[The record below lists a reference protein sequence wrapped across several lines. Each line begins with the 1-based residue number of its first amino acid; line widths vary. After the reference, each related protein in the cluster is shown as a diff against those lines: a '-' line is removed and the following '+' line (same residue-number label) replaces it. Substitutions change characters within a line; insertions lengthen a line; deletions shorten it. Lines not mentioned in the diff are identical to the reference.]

1 MALTYGF
8 FNSVNS
14 DRVYNADQIGDMFE
28 GLISGGV
35 YESVGDAF
43 KVEPS
48 SGLDV
53 SVGTGRAIV
62 GDKWAKLDAAQTL
75 TLASASV
82 TQARYTAIVLR
93 RSSTTRMVTLEM
105 IDGTPATNPT
115 KPSIVRNATTYDILL
130 AYVRVNANA
139 TEITAA
145 NIEDTRANTAVCGFV
160 TGLVNQ
166 VDTSNLFDQYEAAY
180 AENLA
185 EVESWEASMKA
196 QFEAWLADLTQELQ
210 VNTYIQ
216 EYKAQKSGSIQDFY
230 DSNFGDYDF
239 LLSRLD
245 GYTYKAG
252 DIIDVYINGLKGVEG
267 INYML
272 DTEHNRIILVIG
284 LDATWHPD
292 YYSIQTVEVRALKS
306 IIGISA

>member
-48 SGLDV
+48 SGLDI

-93 RSSTTRMVTLEM
+93 RSSTTRTVSLEM

-216 EYKAQKSGSIQDFY
+216 EYKAWKAGTVADFKPSPSVAEY
-230 DSNFGDYDF
+230 VFPFS
-239 LLSRLD
+239 LLD
-245 GYTYKAG
+245 GYTYEEG
-252 DIIDVYINGLKGVEG
+252 DIIDVYINGMKGAEG
-267 INYML
+267 INY
-272 DTEHNRIILVIG
+272 TI
-284 LDATWHPD
+284 DATNSRILLAIGANGAGQD
-292 YYSIQTVEVRALKS
+292 GTIQVVEVRALKS